1 MTESNAEQLLSTEM
15 KILHPEI
22 RVTSLPTRNGSQSAF
37 ICLFMSIFWEKS
49 KYIYLAELGLSCSMR
64 DLVP

>member
-37 ICLFMSIFWEKS
+37 ICLFMSIFWEKVNTF
-49 KYIYLAELGLSCSMR
+49 IWLSWV
-64 DLVP
+64 LVVACEI